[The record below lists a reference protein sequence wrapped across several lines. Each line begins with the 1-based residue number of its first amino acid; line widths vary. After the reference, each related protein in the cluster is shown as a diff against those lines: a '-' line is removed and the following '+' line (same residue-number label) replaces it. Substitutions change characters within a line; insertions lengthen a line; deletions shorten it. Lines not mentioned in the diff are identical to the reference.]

1 MMAVCPL
8 CRESPSMSFRAVLT
22 TLCLWLAA
30 GSAHADGDAVAGAQV
45 FKKCGACHTATE
57 PVNRVGPS
65 LMGIVGRPVATVPDY
80 NYSPAM
86 LSFAE
91 GGKLWDEANLSEY
104 LLSPKSMVPGTRMTF
119 AGLRKPA
126 DIANLIAYLKTTAAG
141 Q

>member
-1 MMAVCPL
+1 M
-8 CRESPSMSFRAVLT
+8 FIRAILT

-30 GSAHADGDAVAGAQV
+30 GYAHADGDAVAGALI

-57 PVNRVGPS
+57 ALNRVGPS

-80 NYSPAM
+80 NYSSAM
-86 LSFAE
+86 MSFGE
-91 GGKLWDEANLSEY
+91 DGKLWDEARLSEY
-104 LLSPKSMVPGTRMTF
+104 LLSPKSMVPGTKMTF

-126 DIANLIAYLKTTAAG
+126 DIADLIAYLKTATAA